1 MGDLDQVWP
10 SWLVFS
16 RLPRLV
22 IRFTLSKVFLS
33 LSRGNSFL
41 KRLGAF
47 FLDFPKRLVLG
58 FFLKVLKKFA
68 QRFLNRPPPF
78 VPARREC
85 VVYWY
90 SI

>member
-33 LSRGNSFL
+33 LSKGKSFL
-41 KRLGAF
+41 KLVRGF

-58 FFLKVLKKFA
+58 FF
-68 QRFLNRPPPF
+68 
-78 VPARREC
+78 
-85 VVYWY
+85 
-90 SI
+90 